1 MSLKARSRKWEKPFL
16 WRTAKDGKVDLSEVL
31 PVVNQLVLLGNEMA
45 LQMMREMLSGNI
57 STKEFCDSQN
67 NWNRY
72 LFDRATPSDQGSPA
86 PILSRHSPT
95 SQRVAGSR
103 SSDIDTAVRSKPLK
117 MARSRG
123 RKSVSQLKRPRR

>member
-1 MSLKARSRKWEKPFL
+1 MSLKARSRRWEKPFL

-72 LFDRATPSDQGSPA
+72 LFDRATPSDQGDPA
-86 PILSRHSPT
+86 PMSSQLRPMSR
-95 SQRVAGSR
+95 RVAGSR
-103 SSDIDTAVRSKPLK
+103 SSDTDTAVRSKPLK
-117 MARSRG
+117 MAKSRG
-123 RKSVSQLKRPRR
+123 RKSASPLRRPRR